1 MSTAALPLSSRQA
14 TTYAYFVLAML
25 TLLNLLNYIDRY
37 IFSALVPYIKAD
49 TGYTDAQLG
58 LIGSAFTWVYTL
70 CSPLFGYLGDRYH
83 RGRLIAVGIFVWSL
97 ATAGAGLAR
106 SLWQLLVARAA
117 VGVGEANYATIAPS
131 LLADYFPKA
140 RRGLA
145 MSIFQATIPIG
156 AAAGFVLG
164 GYLGAPDTFGWR
176 YALLIVG
183 VPGLLAA
190 FTMVFIREPQRGIM
204 DEPPVQPGPPL
215 PDAPSQPATVGWLE
229 GYRRLLVNRGYLLT
243 CLGYAAVTFALGALV
258 FWAPEW
264 MKADKGLSE
273 KEANLVLGICA
284 VVGDAGESHRRPAR
298 RCPQPAV
305 ARCTRLLSR
314 LRRQCWLGECADVH
328 STGGYNAACL
338 SGLYIYHAASGVS
351 GKWPGQHAGRQSRRA
366 QPAHDGNRLSGGGH
380 SRFWRW
386 HFTGTGG
393 VDFDPSAGTG
403 TGGAVTAG
411 FCRHPGHTLRVVT
424 GGPDPFGRPAADAGG
439 AGGCRPAVRA
449 GHHHPGSHQGQ
460 PRLAGLAACVG

>member
-70 CSPLFGYLGDRYH
+70 CSPLFGYFGDRYH

-164 GYLGAPDTFGWR
+164 GYLGAPDMFGWR

-190 FTMVFIREPQRGIM
+190 FTMFFIREPQRGVM
-204 DEPPVQPGPPL
+204 DEPPAQPTQAL
-215 PDAPSQPATVGWLE
+215 PGEPSQPKEVGWLE
-229 GYRRLLVNRGYLLT
+229 GYWQLLVNRGYLLT
-243 CLGYAAVTFALGALV
+243 CLGYAGVTFALGALV

-264 MKADKGLSE
+264 MKTDKGLSE

-284 VVGDAGESHRRPAR
+284 VIGGTLGSLIGGLLGDALNR
-298 RCPQPAV
+298 
-305 ARCTRLLSR
+305 R
-314 LRRQCWLGECADVH
+314 LRGVRGYFLVCA
-328 STGGYNAACL
+328 
-338 SGLYIYHAASGVS
+338 VS
-351 GKWPGQHAGRQSRRA
+351 GGLASVPMFMALVATNPLVYQVCTFITLFLVYLGNGPANTLVVSLVAPNLRTTATGLLVVAIHVFGDGISLALVGWISTHLRELAQAGQSP
-366 QPAHDGNRLSGGGH
+366 PA
-380 SRFWRW
+380 F
-386 HFTGTGG
+386 
-393 VDFDPSAGTG
+393 
-403 TGGAVTAG
+403 
-411 FCRHPGHTLRVVT
+411 VVT
-424 GGPDPFGRPAADAGG
+424 LATLCGLSPATQTLSVALLLMPVAL
-439 AGGCRPAVRA
+439 VV
-449 GHHHPGSHQGQ
+449 
-460 PRLAGLAACVG
+460 AGLLYGLGIITPEATRDNPASPA

>member
-1 MSTAALPLSSRQA
+1 MSTATLLLPPGRA

-49 TGYTDAQLG
+49 AGYTDAQLG
-58 LIGSAFTWVYTL
+58 LVGSAFTWVYTL
-70 CSPLFGYLGDRYH
+70 CSPLFGYFGDRYH

-164 GYLGAPDTFGWR
+164 GYLGDPETFGWR

-190 FTMVFIREPQRGIM
+190 FTMAFIREPQRGIL
-204 DEPPVQPGPPL
+204 DEPPALPAPAASDRPL
-215 PDAPSQPATVGWLE
+215 PPAAVGWLE
-229 GYRRLLVNRGYLLT
+229 GYWRLLVNRGYVLT
-243 CLGYAAVTFALGALV
+243 CLGYAGVTFALGALV

-284 VVGDAGESHRRPAR
+284 VVGGTLGSLLGGVLGDALNR
-298 RCPQPAV
+298 
-305 ARCTRLLSR
+305 R
-314 LRRQCWLGECADVH
+314 LRGVRGYFLVCA
-328 STGGYNAACL
+328 
-338 SGLYIYHAASGVS
+338 VS
-351 GKWPGQHAGRQSRRA
+351 G
-366 QPAHDGNRLSGGGH
+366 
-380 SRFWRW
+380 
-386 HFTGTGG
+386 
-393 VDFDPSAGTG
+393 
-403 TGGAVTAG
+403 
-411 FCRHPGHTLRVVT
+411 
-424 GGPDPFGRPAADAGG
+424 
-439 AGGCRPAVRA
+439 
-449 GHHHPGSHQGQ
+449 
-460 PRLAGLAACVG
+460 GLAAVPMLIAIVSRSPLVYQVCTFITLFLVYLGNGPANTLVVSLVAPNLRTTATGLLVVAIHVFGDGISLALVGWISTSLRELAQGGQPLPGLVVTLSTFFGLSPTTQTLSVALLLMPVALVAAGLLYGLGMFTPEATADQPAPAA

>member
-1 MSTAALPLSSRQA
+1 MNPAAPLLFSKQG

-58 LIGSAFTWVYTL
+58 LIGSAFTWVYAL
-70 CSPLFGYLGDRYH
+70 CSPIFGYLGDRYH

-117 VGVGEANYATIAPS
+117 VGVGEANYATVAPS

-156 AAAGFVLG
+156 AAAGFILG

-183 VPGLLAA
+183 VPGVLAA
-190 FTMVFIREPQRGIM
+190 FTMAAIREPLRGIM
-204 DEPPVQPGPPL
+204 DEPSALPPQASAAEL
-215 PDAPSQPATVGWLE
+215 PRMATVGWLE
-229 GYRRLLVNRGYLLT
+229 GYRQLLMNRGYLLT

-264 MKADKGLSE
+264 MKSDKGLSE

-284 VVGDAGESHRRPAR
+284 VVGGTLGSLIGGLLGDALNRQLHGVRGYFLVCAVSGGLSAVPMLIALVSTTSLVYQACTFITLFLVYLGNGPANTLVVSLVAPNLR
-298 RCPQPAV
+298 TTATGFLVVAIHVFGDGISLVLVGWISTYLRELAQLGQAPPAFVVNLATLWGLSPTTQTLSVALLLMPVALVVAGLLYGLGMFTPEAV
-305 ARCTRLLSR
+305 A
-314 LRRQCWLGECADVH
+314 D
-328 STGGYNAACL
+328 
-338 SGLYIYHAASGVS
+338 
-351 GKWPGQHAGRQSRRA
+351 
-366 QPAHDGNRLSGGGH
+366 
-380 SRFWRW
+380 
-386 HFTGTGG
+386 
-393 VDFDPSAGTG
+393 
-403 TGGAVTAG
+403 
-411 FCRHPGHTLRVVT
+411 
-424 GGPDPFGRPAADAGG
+424 RPT
-439 AGGCRPAVRA
+439 PTN
-449 GHHHPGSHQGQ
+449 
-460 PRLAGLAACVG
+460 